1 MLNQKVSMTY
11 IENNEVLKQIA
22 ELDSQILAE
31 ELKNSS
37 IDDGEENLIL
47 DDLEK
52 EYAKELLA
60 LMEKINNYKEVF
72 QIDIQSNKGYFK
84 LF

>member
-72 QIDIQSNKGYFK
+72 QIDIQSNKGSFK

>member
-1 MLNQKVSMTY
+1 MTY

>member
-1 MLNQKVSMTY
+1 MTY

-72 QIDIQSNKGYFK
+72 QIDIQSNKGSFK